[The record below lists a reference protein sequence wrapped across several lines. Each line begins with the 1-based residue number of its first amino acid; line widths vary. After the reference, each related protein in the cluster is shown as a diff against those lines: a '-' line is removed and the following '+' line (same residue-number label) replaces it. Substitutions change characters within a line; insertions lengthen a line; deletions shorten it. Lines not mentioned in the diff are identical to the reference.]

1 LINNP
6 NVCARILGRL
16 EQAMQFTVRE
26 DLDLLAIKLR
36 RAQTDFERARSRG
49 DAERVWRSQMQM
61 SAITSERDR
70 LIRQLG
76 AQMSGKAA
84 QPER

>member
-1 LINNP
+1 MQSA
-6 NVCARILGRL
+6 AR
-16 EQAMQFTVRE
+16 EE
-26 DLDLLAIKLR
+26 LDLLAIKLR
-36 RAQTDFERARSRG
+36 QAETDYERARSRG

-76 AQMSGKAA
+76 AQMSGKR
-84 QPER
+84 Q

>member
-1 LINNP
+1 MALKSPPAYREIG
-6 NVCARILGRL
+6 AGM
-16 EQAMQFTVRE
+16 QAAVRE
-26 DLDLLAIKLR
+26 ELDLLAIKLR
-36 RAQTDFERARSRG
+36 RAQTDHERARSRG

-70 LIRQLG
+70 LIKQLG
-76 AQMSGKAA
+76 ERMFGQAA

>member
-1 LINNP
+1 
-6 NVCARILGRL
+6 
-16 EQAMQFTVRE
+16 MQSAARE

-36 RAQTDFERARSRG
+36 RAQTDYERARSRS

-70 LIRQLG
+70 LIRRLG
-76 AQMSGKAA
+76 EQMSGEAA

>member
-1 LINNP
+1 MSATAL
-6 NVCARILGRL
+6 LGRL
-16 EQAMQFTVRE
+16 EQAMQFIARE

-36 RAQTDFERARSRG
+36 RAQTDYERARSRG
-49 DAERVWRSQMQM
+49 DAERIWRSQMQM

-76 AQMSGKAA
+76 EQMSGKTA
-84 QPER
+84 QSER